1 VLKWIVLAPGAIMSV
16 AGFVWL
22 WQGLGIVQVE
32 RGWSAV
38 IAGSVIF
45 AAGAVLMGLAGLIRQ
60 IEKLGAPAQGFAP
73 VEVHSH
79 AAAPVLEHAAAPAL
93 EDQPR
98 AEPAPREAPA
108 REDQHYKE
116 PLYEPRLE
124 KPVRIEEAGSRE
136 LAHQG
141 VEAWER
147 EQQNLELDLETQKSS
162 LTPALKSPPGLPHA
176 SVPDFTSGK
185 QLSSGNLGESREDV
199 AEKSAPKL
207 EAPKLE
213 ARRSEPLATDVS
225 ATAHWKSIL
234 SRAKPGDGAAKGGVA
249 APMVVSPVAQP
260 GLTPTPTPTPT
271 PAPAPPAEAG
281 GDGRI
286 ARRYESQG
294 VRYSLYEDGSI
305 DAETET
311 GVFRFG
317 SLTEL
322 RAFLDQ
328 RKG

>member
-1 VLKWIVLAPGAIMSV
+1 MCNQPAGVCGCWILALCV
-16 AGFVWL
+16 T
-22 WQGLGIVQVE
+22 
-32 RGWSAV
+32 
-38 IAGSVIF
+38 
-45 AAGAVLMGLAGLIRQ
+45 
-60 IEKLGAPAQGFAP
+60 
-73 VEVHSH
+73 
-79 AAAPVLEHAAAPAL
+79 
-93 EDQPR
+93 
-98 AEPAPREAPA
+98 
-108 REDQHYKE
+108 QHHRCCLTGTSC
-116 PLYEPRLE
+116 PT
-124 KPVRIEEAGSRE
+124 STC
-136 LAHQG
+136 
-141 VEAWER
+141 
-147 EQQNLELDLETQKSS
+147 TQC
-162 LTPALKSPPGLPHA
+162 
-176 SVPDFTSGK
+176 SGK

-271 PAPAPPAEAG
+271 PAPPTEAG